1 MAIAAGIMSI
11 INNAV
16 FKPSVASAA
25 YDKDPRIPAPPV
37 PEDHVETTFLNI
49 KFNSKCTY
57 FNLLF
62 DTIITYCRK
71 NCIVEKTLLQNQKI
85 GR

>member
-1 MAIAAGIMSI
+1 MAIAAGIISI

-49 KFNSKCTY
+49 KLN
-57 FNLLF
+57 
-62 DTIITYCRK
+62 
-71 NCIVEKTLLQNQKI
+71 
-85 GR
+85 